1 MAAEDICY
9 NVRMYSHNLHT
20 DYGAP
25 LRNKSDI
32 GDGVGKEKTRR
43 IQGGVAN
50 YSRVY
55 ELVTNSVN
63 RKIILLRELVI
74 LLAAVFVHFI
84 IYLVLHPSVKIL
96 KTVLIFERV

>member
-20 DYGAP
+20 EYGAP
-25 LRNKSDI
+25 LRNNLDI
-32 GDGVGKEKTRR
+32 GDGVGKEKIRR
-43 IQGGVAN
+43 IQEGVTN

-63 RKIILLRELVI
+63 RKTILLRELVI

-84 IYLVLHPSVKIL
+84 IYLVNLSF
-96 KTVLIFERV
+96 LIFDY